1 VVLRDGRIVEDG
13 VPEELLAAG
22 GPFAQLF
29 GEEALAA

>member
-1 VVLRDGRIVEDG
+1 VLRDGPIVEQGLPD
-13 VPEELLAAG
+13 ELITAG